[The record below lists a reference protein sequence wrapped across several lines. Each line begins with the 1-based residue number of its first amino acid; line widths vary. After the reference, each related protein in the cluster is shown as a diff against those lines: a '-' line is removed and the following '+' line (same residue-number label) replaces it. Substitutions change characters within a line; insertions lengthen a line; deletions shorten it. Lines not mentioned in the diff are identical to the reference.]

1 MAFTFLPIHLPLRAI
16 PVKKFSSLEESGSE
30 SSMQTRYVYVFQREY
45 ATVDP
50 ALVDLVGTDEAT
62 TCVGLVIRNREN
74 GMTSV
79 AHMDSPNVVN
89 TGLEQMLPL
98 IVNNNSDVELD
109 VHLIG
114 GFEDASP
121 NHENNGTIAGSH
133 TKLDGYSFPL
143 CTKIVETLERSQL
156 KFHIQTLFV
165 LRHNTRRDSKG
176 NACPIFSGFVVETST
191 GSVIPACFD
200 KTSRCPDEIVRRIRV
215 SASFEDPSWE
225 GRLLETYDTQ
235 NDQFKIAP
243 CSWSSRQFYIALRLQ
258 DLSDLE
264 ILNMCS
270 TSPSAEGPDFVDN
283 LRRQIEYVIK
293 HPAWLESFPGREAR
307 VFKRR
312 RIAAAGGGRGRGR
325 GRGWTWSRTKTEG
338 AAD

>member
-1 MAFTFLPIHLPLRAI
+1 MIFVNGVHISTDSSSSQGSDIVDALMKNLTLVTTSCSFRAI

-50 ALVDLVGTDEAT
+50 ALV
-62 TCVGLVIRNREN
+62 
-74 GMTSV
+74 
-79 AHMDSPNVVN
+79 
-89 TGLEQMLPL
+89 
-98 IVNNNSDVELD
+98 D